1 VGMSADADCL
11 SAQSYFPL
19 RAIRLAPLD
28 PTRQYIFGWHPH
40 GILVLSRIFCYG
52 GVWEH
57 LFPGLDFRVLGA
69 TPMFFVPF
77 CRDICLVTHIR
88 LPHLNPRSS
97 VVCVCNITYPC

>member
-1 VGMSADADCL
+1 MFADADSL

-19 RAIRLAPLD
+19 HAIRMAPLD
-28 PTRQYIFGWHPH
+28 PQRQYIFGWHPH

-77 CRDICLVTHIR
+77 CRDICLVGDTPSPAKPSATKEEGPWLLCLR
-88 LPHLNPRSS
+88 
-97 VVCVCNITYPC
+97 